1 MLGHYRQVFV
11 AASCIAGGIVAGGN
25 DGIAVEVAAAG
36 YSGCRVLCCHCSC
49 KEMIHAADASTAWRE
64 AVVDC
69 LNLVWH
75 WIVPAEHKTQR
86 DKLLEPAL
94 GLTC

>member
-25 DGIAVEVAAAG
+25 DGIAVEVVAAG
-36 YSGCRVLCCHCSC
+36 YSGCHCSC

-69 LNLVWH
+69 LNLVCH

-86 DKLLEPAL
+86 DKLLELAL